1 MGGGAILAAF
11 SVTVLILLKY
21 SEKLTAFSKS
31 FSSVELITT
40 TALLSSRLIFLAF
53 SSAIKMQAIIE
64 VRLRQ
69 IIANTA

>member
-11 SVTVLILLKY
+11 SVAVLIFSKY
-21 SEKLTAFSKS
+21 FEKLTAFSKS
-31 FSSVELITT
+31 FSSAELITT

-53 SSAIKMQAIIE
+53 SSATKMQAVIE

-69 IIANTA
+69 IIAVTA

>member
-11 SVTVLILLKY
+11 SVAVLIFLKY
-21 SEKLTAFSKS
+21 SEKLTVFSKR
-31 FSSVELITT
+31 FSSAELITT

-53 SSAIKMQAIIE
+53 SSATKMQAIIE

-69 IIANTA
+69 IIAVTA